1 MSVRPTAARRD
12 FLKAAA
18 ASAGAAATVNL
29 AGAFAAG
36 NEVTKVG
43 LIGCGGRGTG
53 AVRNILD
60 AEAVLNPQ
68 APKVEI
74 VAVGDVFKERAR
86 AAADQFR
93 AVDQKDPNKKDEKS
107 PFFKYAAQ
115 VKLTPETTFDG
126 LDAYEKVLNAGV
138 DLVILATPPG
148 FRPQHLE
155 AAVRAGKHVFCE
167 KPVAVD
173 AAGIRKCFGL
183 VDESKKR
190 NLAIVAGTQRRH
202 QKGYIETVK
211 KLHDGAIGGVKA
223 ARCAWNNNGI
233 WFNARKPG
241 EKDAAYQLRN
251 WYHFLWLCGDHIVE
265 QHVHN
270 LDVVN
275 WVMQDHPVKAVGL
288 GGRAARP
295 VGEPAEVG
303 QIWDHFAVE
312 YEYKNGVKLFS
323 YCRHIPGET
332 DVSETIV
339 GTKGNCRVDQ
349 YRIGR
354 EEVGSD
360 DRDPYVQEHIDLLN
374 SIRAGRPLNELR
386 GVTESTFTAIL
397 GRNAAYAC
405 KTLKWDDALAADD
418 ATMPK
423 ELTLESSIEV
433 TPAPTPGS
441 WKLPARRA

>member
-1 MSVRPTAARRD
+1 MRPTADRRD

-18 ASAGAAATVNL
+18 ASAGAAASVNL

-36 NEVTKVG
+36 NETIKVG

-60 AEAVLNPQ
+60 AEDVLNPGNG
-68 APKVEI
+68 KVEI
-74 VAVGDVFKERAR
+74 VAVADAFKERAQ

-93 AVDQKDPNKKDEKS
+93 AVDRKSKDPNKKDEKS

-115 VKLTPETTFDG
+115 VKLTPDTVFDG
-126 LDAYEKVLNAGV
+126 LDAYQKVLGAGV

-148 FRPQHLE
+148 FRPLHLE
-155 AAVRAGKHVFCE
+155 AAVRAGKNVFCE

-173 AAGIRKCFGL
+173 AAGIRKCFEL
-183 VDESKKR
+183 VDESKRK
-190 NLAIVAGTQRRH
+190 NIAIVAGTQRRH
-202 QKGYIETVK
+202 QKGYIETIK
-211 KLHDGAIGGVKA
+211 KIHDGAIGDIRA
-223 ARCAWNNNGI
+223 ARCAWNGSGI
-233 WFNARKPG
+233 WFNERRPG
-241 EKDAAYQLRN
+241 EKDAHYQVRN

-275 WVMQDHPVKAVGL
+275 WVMQAHPVRAVGF
-288 GGRAARP
+288 GGRATRP

-312 YEYKNGVKLFS
+312 YDYPNGVRLAS
-323 YCRHIPGET
+323 YCRHIPG
-332 DVSETIV
+332 DNDISETIV
-339 GTKGNCRVDQ
+339 GTKGTCRVDQ

-360 DRDPYVQEHIDLLN
+360 DRDAYVQEHIDLLN
-374 SIRAGRPLNELR
+374 SIRAGRPLNELKA
-386 GVTESTFTAIL
+386 VTESTFTAIL

-405 KTLKWDDALAADD
+405 KTLKWDDALAAND
-418 ATMPK
+418 ATMPPG
-423 ELTLESSIEV
+423 LTLESSV
-433 TPAPTPGS
+433 PVSPAPTPGS
-441 WKLPARRA
+441 WKLPARKA

>member
-1 MSVRPTAARRD
+1 MSVLPTADRRD
-12 FLKAAA
+12 FLRAAA
-18 ASAGAAATVNL
+18 ASAGAAVSVNL

-36 NEVTKVG
+36 NETIKVG

-53 AVRNILD
+53 AVRDILQ
-60 AEAVLNPQ
+60 AEAILNPQ

-74 VAVGDVFKERAR
+74 VAVGDAFKERAQG
-86 AAADQFR
+86 AAKTFTTG
-93 AVDQKDPNKKDEKS
+93 KDYQ
-107 PFFKYAAQ
+107 KYAAQ
-115 VKLTPETTFDG
+115 VKLTPDTTFDG
-126 LDAYEKVLNAGV
+126 LDNFQKVLNAGV

-155 AAVRAGKHVFCE
+155 AAIRAGKHVFCE

-173 AAGIRKCFGL
+173 AAGVRKCFGL
-183 VDESKKR
+183 VDESKRK

-202 QKGYIETVK
+202 QKGYVETVK
-211 KLHDGAIGGVKA
+211 KLHDGAVGEVRA
-223 ARCAWNNNGI
+223 ARCAWNGGGI
-233 WFNARKPG
+233 WFNARRPG
-241 EKDAAYQLRN
+241 EKDAHYQIRN

-275 WVMQDHPVKAVGL
+275 WVMQDHPVRAVGM
-288 GGRAARP
+288 GGRATRP
-295 VGEPAEVG
+295 VGEPSEVG

-312 YEYKNGVKLFS
+312 YEYKNGVRLAS
-323 YCRHIPGET
+323 YCRHIPG
-332 DVSETIV
+332 DNDISETIV
-339 GTKGNCRVDQ
+339 GTKGTCRVDQ

-360 DRDPYVQEHIDLLN
+360 DGAAQPYVQEHVDLLN

-386 GVTESTFTAIL
+386 AVTEATFTAIL

-405 KTLKWDDALAADD
+405 RTLKWDDALAADED
-418 ATMPK
+418 IVPK
-423 ELTLESSIEV
+423 DITLESSLPV
-433 TPAPTPGS
+433 SPAPTPGS
-441 WKLPARRA
+441 WKLPARKA